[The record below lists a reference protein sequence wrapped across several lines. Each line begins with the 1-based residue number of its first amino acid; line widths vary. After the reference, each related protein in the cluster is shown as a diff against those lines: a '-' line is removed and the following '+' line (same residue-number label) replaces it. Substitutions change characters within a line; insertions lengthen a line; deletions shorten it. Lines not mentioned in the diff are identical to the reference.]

1 MFPTTAAMAGPG
13 SPAAPPVFTAATT
26 TTPPLPTQQS
36 ALSTGAINALT
47 AVVYGLQRQMDNL
60 NTRLAALESRQ
71 SPSTRP
77 LGLTWAR
84 GILAFPA
91 AVPVVPK
98 RVYSTTALPT
108 YFTTMPQPAT

>member
-47 AVVYGLQRQMDNL
+47 AVVYGLQCQMDDL
-60 NTRLAALESRQ
+60 NTHLAALESRQ
-71 SPSTRP
+71 SPSVRLP
-77 LGLTWAR
+77 GLTWAG
-84 GILAFPA
+84 GIPAFLA
-91 AVPVVPK
+91 AVPVVPE
-98 RVYSTTALPT
+98 RLYSTTAFPT
-108 YFTTMPQPAT
+108 YFITTP